1 MSASIYIV
9 FFKNKRKGILV
20 SVSDEVPSRNL
31 WIGTQESRSR
41 VDAEHVHRW
50 DGSVVH
56 TKSTNARGRVN
67 SQQHKPTSKNTRSS
81 SFQLVATRGRLSP
94 NYGGNQIKQQQQN
107 KPEIAGRVPVPV
119 RPHTARRMFLS
130 PPLCFALLSQVR
142 AAATA
147 TGFLLRFQAR
157 RRPSSH
163 IDRSVPASCRR
174 GPGRCARDF
183 SLYHSL

>member
-1 MSASIYIV
+1 MCQ
-9 FFKNKRKGILV
+9 
-20 SVSDEVPSRNL
+20 SVMKCLHETFGLER
-31 WIGTQESRSR
+31 RR
-41 VDAEHVHRW
+41 VDLESTLNTYT
-50 DGSVVH
+50 DGMAAS
-56 TKSTNARGRVN
+56 STQNQPMREAGSTPSST
-67 SQQHKPTSKNTRSS
+67 SQQASKNTRSS

-94 NYGGNQIKQQQQN
+94 NYGGNQIQQQQQN

-119 RPHTARRMFLS
+119 RPHTAHRMFLS